1 MEKTIKIT
9 IEIESE
15 IDRNTTS
22 VIRIV
27 DMLFTTS
34 NNLIDADDILESFKN
49 AMKVSKKSFKDIT
62 VCVNTSD
69 YGNYQSYRHIK
80 SFRVLNNY
88 GVITACDGN
97 YEGNFHNYQE
107 FDIKHLPKIIKEHV
121 SYVNSQFIIEVKK
134 KQALA

>member
-15 IDRNTTS
+15 LDRNTTS
-22 VIRIV
+22 VVRIV

-34 NNLIDADDILESFKN
+34 NNLIDADDMLESFKN
-49 AMKVSKKSFKDIT
+49 AVKVSKKNFKGIT
-62 VCVNTSD
+62 ICVNTSD

-107 FDIKHLPKIIKEHV
+107 FDIKHLFKIIKEHV
-121 SYVNSQFIIEVKK
+121 SYVNSQFIIEVKN
-134 KQALA
+134 KQTLA